1 MDLVRLAC
9 VRHAASVR
17 PEPGSNSPSRIW
29 RPERPT
35 APAELEPR
43 DRPVAS
49 IRRAGSGWLPLPN
62 WHRHESITGVMFP
75 NLCIELLMGRP
86 CRSKPSAGSPT
97 LALWCVLSSVVKER
111 TPPTGS
117 GKVSA
122 GTHRRPRGFGELV
135 PACSPPVSVV
145 TGSVGRRKTIGTCPA
160 RVNPRSAR
168 GGDRAVHGAAAR
180 TDRGPDRPS

>member
-1 MDLVRLAC
+1 LHVLGTPPAFVLSQDQTLHRESGF
-9 VRHAASVR
+9 RNDQR
-17 PEPGSNSPSRIW
+17 PQQSWSRGN
-29 RPERPT
+29 
-35 APAELEPR
+35 
-43 DRPVAS
+43 RPVAS

-160 RVNPRSAR
+160 RVNPRSGR
-168 GGDRAVHGAAAR
+168 GGGRAVHGAAAR